1 MNNINNQPRQNSV
14 LLNDNVEQT
23 TILLAEDDLVV
34 QQSMAIYLQQQGYRT
49 IETDN
54 GTQALE
60 LFSSRKP
67 DILLTD
73 LRMPGLDG
81 MQLLSKVIAREP
93 DIPVIIVSGMGT
105 MEDAIEALRIG
116 AWDYITK
123 PIQELALLGHAV
135 ERALERAFLLQRS
148 NQYHKT
154 LEQTVTGRT
163 AELKKRTRELE
174 REIKQRQA
182 ADAAILH
189 AKNEWEYTVDSIPD
203 FIALLDMEHRL
214 VRVNKPLARAVGML
228 PEEMIGEP
236 CCRILRGRDKVPEEC
251 PHTKVMEDGCPCTL
265 EVEEKQ
271 LGGFIQ
277 FTASPFH
284 DPSDNTLIGSV
295 LVGRNTTARKK
306 MEREKEAIQ
315 SQLLHAQKLESVGR
329 LAAGIAHEINTPTQ
343 FIGTNID
350 FLQESFVDVEELI
363 NHLHALLKAAK
374 TGEVT
379 PAMITEIEEAL
390 EEVDWEYLA
399 EEIPEAIRQSKD
411 GVQRV
416 TSIVQAMKEF
426 SHPGS
431 RKKERVNINRIVE
444 TTVTVARN
452 EWKYVADIHLQLDEE
467 LPLIPCLAD
476 EVGQVILNLLVNAA
490 HGIAEKLGDN
500 PTGEKGTITISTI
513 PRDQYVE
520 LSMTDTGTGIPAG
533 IRKKIFDPFFT
544 TKEVGK
550 GTGQGLAIARDVIVN
565 KHGGML
571 DVESTEG
578 EGATF
583 TIRLPCS

>member
-1 MNNINNQPRQNSV
+1 MNKDPDQNTV
-14 LLNDNVEQT
+14 PLNDKGAQT
-23 TILLAEDDLVV
+23 TILLAEDDPVV
-34 QQSMAIYLQQQGYRT
+34 QQSMAVYLQQLGYRT

-54 GTQALE
+54 GSRALE
-60 LFSSRKP
+60 LFTGRKP

-81 MQLLSKVIAREP
+81 LDLLRSVLDQEP
-93 DIPVIIVSGMGT
+93 NIPVVIVSGMGT

-123 PIQELALLGHAV
+123 PIHELALLGHAV
-135 ERALERAFLLQRS
+135 ERALERASLLRRS
-148 NQYHKT
+148 HEHHKT
-154 LEQTVTGRT
+154 LKQTVTRKT
-163 AELKKRTRELE
+163 AELEKRTRELE

-214 VRVNKPLARAVGML
+214 VRVNKPLVQALGMQ

-236 CCRILRGRDKVPEEC
+236 CCRVLRGREEIPENC
-251 PHTKVMEDGCPCTL
+251 PHSKVMQDRGPCTL
-265 EVEEKQ
+265 EVEEDK
-271 LGGFIQ
+271 LGGCIQ
-277 FTASPFH
+277 FTASPFY
-284 DPSDNTLIGSV
+284 DPTDNTLIGSV
-295 LVGRNTTARKK
+295 LVGRNMTARKK

-350 FLQESFVDVEELI
+350 FLQESFIDVGSLI
-363 NHLHALLKAAK
+363 THLQALLRATKAGK
-374 TGEVT
+374 VT
-379 PAMITEIEEAL
+379 PELITEIETTL
-390 EEVDWEYLA
+390 EEVDWKYLA
-399 EEIPEAIRQSKD
+399 EEIPEAIRQSRD

-431 RKKERVNINRIVE
+431 RKKERVDINRIVE

-452 EWKYVADIHLQLDEE
+452 EWKYVADVHLQLDDN

-476 EVGQVILNLLVNAA
+476 EMGQVILNLLVNAA
-490 HGIAEKLGDN
+490 HGIAAKLGDN
-500 PTGEKGTITISTI
+500 PTGEKGTITINTVV
-513 PRDQYVE
+513 RDNGVE
-520 LSMTDTGTGIPAG
+520 LRMTDTGTGIPAT

-571 DVESTEG
+571 DVDSCEG

-583 TIRLPCS
+583 IVHLPGS